1 MKFSVLGRGWAA
13 VRGVGRGRG
22 TVRTV
27 TSAALPP
34 NVIPSVQLND
44 GSSHPMLGY
53 GTYKVGYI
61 PPSASSAASGGDSG
75 ASGGGAVSAE
85 QCVSDALAEGYR
97 FFDCAQFYGNEGA
110 VGAAL
115 ESAGVAREDVYLAS
129 KCWSD
134 AIYAGPEAV
143 REQLIKTLSLLR
155 TPYLDLYLVHWPV
168 PGKHVEA
175 YLELQRCKKEGLVRS
190 IGVSNYAVEDCEELV
205 NDPRLNTL
213 PSINQIELNP
223 FLYRPRT
230 LAYMAKCDI
239 KVQAYRALRDGKAF
253 QDPTV
258 VDIAHKHSKTAAQI
272 MGRWCVQKGAIYIP
286 KSTKRARIAE
296 NARVFDF
303 ELDCDDVARLD
314 ALTTPEAIATFKEL
328 YERCVVRDTPLPLDH
343 PGIKRHI
350 TAD

>member
-1 MKFSVLGRGWAA
+1 
-13 VRGVGRGRG
+13 
-22 TVRTV
+22 
-27 TSAALPP
+27 
-34 NVIPSVQLND
+34 
-44 GSSHPMLGY
+44 MLGY

-61 PPSASSAASGGDSG
+61 PPSASSAASGEARRFGEEHQTRVVVCVCVAPRGGKETEERFSRVVREGDQVCVLEMRVCLSVGAKTGGDSG

-239 KVQAYRALRDGKAF
+239 KVQASVSTHGIGFESTWVRLVSGRGHDRECAEE
-253 QDPTV
+253 PT
-258 VDIAHKHSKTAAQI
+258 
-272 MGRWCVQKGAIYIP
+272 
-286 KSTKRARIAE
+286 
-296 NARVFDF
+296 
-303 ELDCDDVARLD
+303 
-314 ALTTPEAIATFKEL
+314 
-328 YERCVVRDTPLPLDH
+328 
-343 PGIKRHI
+343 
-350 TAD
+350 